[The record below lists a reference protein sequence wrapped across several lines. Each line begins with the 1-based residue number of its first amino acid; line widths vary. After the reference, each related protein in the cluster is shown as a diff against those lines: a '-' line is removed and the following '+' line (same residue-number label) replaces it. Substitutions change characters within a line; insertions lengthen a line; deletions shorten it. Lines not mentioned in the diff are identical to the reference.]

1 MNFEEISKTKS
12 PLDKELFHL
21 VEQEFKRKY
30 MQKSYSSIT
39 DFKENSP
46 DV

>member
-21 VEQEFKRKY
+21 VEQELKRKY
-30 MQKSYSSIT
+30 MQKSYRA